1 MDPVVA
7 AVVFLV
13 IAAAVVAWLVL
24 RNRRN
29 AVETGEWTLPPEDEP
44 TASPEPI
51 RQVLSREALVNP
63 DRRLDPSKWDN
74 SPDGAAEEVEGDLP
88 THFDRE
94 YLRRR
99 QEE

>member
-1 MDPVVA
+1 MDPVLVVVVVLVVGGLVA
-7 AVVFLV
+7 AWF
-13 IAAAVVAWLVL
+13 VL
-24 RNRRN
+24 RNRR
-29 AVETGEWTLPPEDEP
+29 AAPVDEKWTLPAEEEP
-44 TASPEPI
+44 AAGEPV
-51 RQVLSREALVNP
+51 RQVLTREALVDP

-74 SPDGAAEEVEGDLP
+74 SPDGEPEEVEGDLP